1 MSYLGTVVLGGTD
14 EHSEIHRR
22 LDVIDLLG
30 VLFGALQDIS
40 RLPIKHSTDSSD
52 LLTSITPC
60 SPELH

>member
-40 RLPIKHSTDSSD
+40 RLPINDTDK
-52 LLTSITPC
+52 TFNRFITFV
-60 SPELH
+60 HY